1 MDTDR
6 RRYSRPYNTR
16 HISTINTTIIII
28 IIIITSNIKRVKI
41 VIAAAFCVITVLVL
55 VVEPRPWE
63 ESRKI
68 MFWSSQGE
76 YQRNFTQTKLILS

>member
-16 HISTINTTIIII
+16 HISTINTT